1 MGSKR
6 IGHNLETEQQPQQRW
21 DHFQTAHRKLKE
33 INLIMSYASLQRN
46 YAQKNAHCYSP
57 DCQHDVWDLIRVSW
71 LLTSS
76 STTIVCHVHH
86 SSSPL
91 TGPQLPV
98 SHLLSNLKTAV
109 RVTLLKWK
117 PLNTYT
123 HRSII
128 HNSQGV
134 KTTNYPRMDEWV
146 NKVWY
151 IHKTEYYSFLKRR
164 DFFHNLQYEWKRHTV
179 WFPLHKVL
187 RAENS

>member
-1 MGSKR
+1 MLAFKE
-6 IGHNLETEQQPQQRW
+6 IM
-21 DHFQTAHRKLKE
+21 HRKMPTATAQIASMMFE
-33 INLIMSYASLQRN
+33 IWSEFY
-46 YAQKNAHCYSP
+46 
-57 DCQHDVWDLIRVSW
+57 W

-76 STTIVCHVHH
+76 STTIACHHHH

-98 SHLLSNLKTAV
+98 WHLLSNLKPAV

-123 HRSII
+123 HSSII

-134 KTTNYPRMDEWV
+134 KTTNYPLMDEWV

-151 IHKTEYYSFLKRR
+151 IHKMEYYSFLKRR
-164 DFFHNLQYEWKRHTV
+164 DFCCNLQYEWKRHTV
-179 WFPLHKVL
+179 WSTYIRYLEQEIHKDK
-187 RAENS
+187 